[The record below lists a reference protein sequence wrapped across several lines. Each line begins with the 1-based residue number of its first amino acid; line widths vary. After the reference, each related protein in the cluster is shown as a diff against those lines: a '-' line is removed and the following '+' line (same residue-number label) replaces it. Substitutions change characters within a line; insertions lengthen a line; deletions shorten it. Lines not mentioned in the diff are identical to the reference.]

1 MSFEKI
7 NLSDMNQLTKGQ
19 SLVLKTIIPNE
30 IVNKYPGE
38 IKLLQNMYQR
48 AWIKFREMIPELRI
62 GESNY
67 EN

>member
-62 GESNY
+62 GKGNY

>member
-48 AWIKFREMIPELRI
+48 AWIKFREMIPELRT
-62 GESNY
+62 GEGNY